1 MFGKDTPTPIVFAT
15 ARHIDMER
23 LMQTIA
29 GFEFPR
35 QRHYDGANH
44 FWARHD
50 DESSRTSIG
59 IDRLGLQA
67 LGELA
72 YIALPAVGSR
82 IERGDAMGTLEA
94 AKMTT
99 ELVAPLSGVVIE
111 RNEAL
116 LRDPSPV
123 NDDPYGD
130 GWLVAIEPADWSG
143 ESAQLVSGPALDEWV
158 AAEVERYRAE
168 GWID

>member
-1 MFGKDTPTPIVFAT
+1 
-15 ARHIDMER
+15 
-23 LMQTIA
+23 MQTIA
-29 GFEFPR
+29 GFDFPR
-35 QRHYDGANH
+35 QRHYDAANH

-50 DESSRTSIG
+50 GESSRTSIG
-59 IDRLGLQA
+59 IDRLGLEA

-72 YIALPAVGSR
+72 YVALPDVGSR

-99 ELVAPLSGVVIE
+99 ELIAPLSGVVVE
-111 RNEAL
+111 RNDAL
-116 LRDPSPV
+116 LSDPSPV
-123 NDDPYGD
+123 NTDPYGA
-130 GWLVAIEPADWSG
+130 GWLVTIEPADWSG
-143 ESAQLVSGPALDEWV
+143 ESAQLISGPALDEWV

>member
-1 MFGKDTPTPIVFAT
+1 MP
-15 ARHIDMER
+15 
-23 LMQTIA
+23 TIA
-29 GFEFPR
+29 GFDFPR
-35 QRHYDGANH
+35 QRHYDAVNH

-50 DESSRTSIG
+50 DESNLVSIG

-72 YIALPAVGSR
+72 YMALPAVGSR
-82 IERGDAMGTLEA
+82 IARGDAMGTLEA

-116 LRDPSPV
+116 LRDPSAV
-123 NDDPYGD
+123 NIDPYGA
-130 GWLVAIEPADWSG
+130 GWLVAVEPADWSG
-143 ESAQLVSGPALDEWV
+143 ESGQLVSGPALDEWV
-158 AAEVERYRAE
+158 AAEVDRYRVE

>member
-1 MFGKDTPTPIVFAT
+1 
-15 ARHIDMER
+15 
-23 LMQTIA
+23 MQTVA
-29 GFEFPR
+29 GFDFPR
-35 QRHYDGANH
+35 QRHYDAANH

-50 DESSRTSIG
+50 RESSRTSIG
-59 IDRLGLQA
+59 IDRLGLAA

-72 YIALPAVGSR
+72 YVALPEVGSR

-99 ELVAPLSGVVIE
+99 ELIAPLSGVVVE
-111 RNEAL
+111 RNDAL
-116 LRDPSPV
+116 LSDPSPV
-123 NDDPYGD
+123 NTDPYGA
-130 GWLVAIEPADWSG
+130 GWLVIIEPVDWSG
-143 ESAQLVSGPALDEWV
+143 ESAQLISGPALEEWV

>member
-1 MFGKDTPTPIVFAT
+1 
-15 ARHIDMER
+15 
-23 LMQTIA
+23 MQTIA
-29 GFEFPR
+29 GFDFPR
-35 QRHYDGANH
+35 QRHYDAASH
-44 FWARHD
+44 FWACRD

-59 IDRLGLQA
+59 IDRLGLEA

-72 YIALPAVGSR
+72 YVALPDVGSR

-99 ELVAPLSGVVIE
+99 ELVSPLSGVVVE
-111 RNEAL
+111 RNDLL

-123 NDDPYGD
+123 NSDPYGT
-130 GWLVAIEPADWSG
+130 GWLVTIEPTDWPG
-143 ESAQLVSGPALDEWV
+143 ESAHLISGPALDEWV

>member
-1 MFGKDTPTPIVFAT
+1 MHTT
-15 ARHIDMER
+15 
-23 LMQTIA
+23 A
-29 GFEFPR
+29 GFDFPR

-50 DESSRTSIG
+50 EAGRASIG
-59 IDRLGLQA
+59 IDRLGLEA

-99 ELVAPLSGVVIE
+99 ELVAPLSGVVVE
-111 RNEAL
+111 RNEGL
-116 LRDPSPV
+116 LSDPSPV
-123 NDDPYGD
+123 NTDPYGA
-130 GWLVAIEPADWSG
+130 GWLVTIEPSDWSG
-143 ESAQLVSGPALDEWV
+143 EATQLISGQALEDWV